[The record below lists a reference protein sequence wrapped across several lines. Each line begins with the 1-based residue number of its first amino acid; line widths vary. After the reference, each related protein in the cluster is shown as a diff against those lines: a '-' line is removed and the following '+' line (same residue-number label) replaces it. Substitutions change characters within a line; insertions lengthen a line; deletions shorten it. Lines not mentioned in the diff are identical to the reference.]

1 MRILAIR
8 GENLASLAAPFAVD
22 LAAEPLGATGLFAI
36 TGETGAGKSTI
47 LDALCLA
54 LYGRYPRVAVSRRED
69 VPDPGGEALSASDGR
84 AILRRGAGSGYAE
97 VDFIGQDGVAYR
109 VGWEA
114 FRARNR
120 ATGKLQAERRRL
132 HRLDDGS
139 AVAAG
144 KTQVLDRVVA
154 LTDLT
159 FDQFRR
165 TVLLAQGEFDAFLLA
180 AEGERAELLEK
191 ITGTAIYSEISKRVH
206 LGYEEHRRAVE
217 ALELRRG
224 EIGLLDAEGLSSR
237 NAERDALRAGLET
250 WRNEQAAVGR
260 ILETARRI
268 AAARTALAEAERRAV
283 SAGESLDAAGPD
295 RARLAELDSVEPLR
309 GRAEA
314 LGETARERGEAQARV
329 EATAARV
336 RDARAAAAAA
346 EAKRAEANAGDE
358 AAEAVFKSFGPLW
371 DRAAALDATI
381 AIAEQEA
388 AAAAQAALRSSEA
401 AAAADVA
408 LSAIDRRLDEA
419 RAARDAA
426 ARQLEA
432 DRSHAPLAE
441 RGDDFARRIRERARL
456 QEQAE
461 AAGKEGVARRSEI
474 AGCDGEAE
482 AGTARLAAFRA
493 RRETLAG
500 ARAEREAALAAL
512 AEPAAQARSA
522 ALEGL
527 LDALRE
533 AYALAGR
540 HGTALADRAAATEV
554 EAEAGLVATEAA
566 ARYGAED
573 QALHEAGIRRAEIAP
588 LAELAE
594 ESVSREAARLRSL
607 LVAGGPCPVCGSSDH
622 PHAHES
628 DGALGRLAEEM
639 RARRA
644 ELDVRIGEHQ
654 AARDRARGDFAA
666 AEGRRDDAQERAA
679 AAAEAAAATAARY
692 RATLPGLLA
701 SLEASGLAAVL
712 PPGPDAPA
720 LAAAGTTARAER
732 DATLHV
738 LATARTLRGEIDGL
752 IRERDAAEGRA
763 EAEARALD
771 ALTRRRTEAGLA
783 AERAESTRAALIQR
797 VAELADEIAPALS
810 AADLSLP
817 DLDRD
822 SERCAD
828 CVSRLGQAYAALR
841 TRLAGLEAQLGALAP
856 ERAAAASSREAETR
870 AAVKARAEAEERQTR
885 LQQAR
890 AERAGLLGG
899 EPTGTHRTRL
909 NNERRAAREAL
920 QAAQTVCAE
929 AARALTGAVTDEAGA
944 TAASERAAARHSSA
958 EDAFAQACGERGREA
973 VAALLAV
980 PTETRDALR
989 AGLDRLAR
997 EAAETRTA
1005 LATRRAD
1012 VEALDTESGIDV
1024 AAAEAET
1031 VRLAD
1036 AMAQAQQRLGALDA
1050 ELRRDE
1056 AARAKAA
1063 DLAGE
1068 IDAATAELTTWHR
1081 VEEAIGSAG
1090 GDRFRRFAQGVT
1102 LDHLVHLANEQL
1114 RALSPRYRLARSVG
1128 ADLALHV
1135 VDRDMGDERRA
1146 TRSLSGG
1153 ERFLVSLALALALS
1167 GLEGRQSFVDT
1178 LFIDEGFGSL
1188 DAETLDLAVD
1198 ALETLQGRGRKV
1210 GVITHVAGMM
1220 ERIAVQ
1226 IRVEKRGS
1234 GRSVVRVVDRGAAI
1248 V

>member
-84 AILRRGAGSGYAE
+84 AILRRGAGAGFAE
-97 VDFIGQDGVAYR
+97 VDFVGRDGVAYR

-114 FRARNR
+114 YRARNR

-144 KTQVLDRVVA
+144 KTAVLEKVVE
-154 LTDLT
+154 LTDLN

-217 ALELRRG
+217 ALEMRRQ
-224 EIGLLDAEGLSSR
+224 EIGLLNEDGVKARDTERAERLAQVAAWDAEQ
-237 NAERDALRAGLET
+237 E
-250 WRNEQAAVGR
+250 AVGR

-268 AAARTALAEAERRAV
+268 ETARTALAQAEQRAAATREV
-283 SAGESLDAAGPD
+283 SAAAASDRTHLADLDA
-295 RARLAELDSVEPLR
+295 VEPLR
-309 GRAEA
+309 GRVEA
-314 LGETARERGEAQARV
+314 LNEVGRERQA
-329 EATAARV
+329 
-336 RDARAAAAAA
+336 ARAAVEAVRVRVTAAQGRADA
-346 EAKRAEANAGDE
+346 CEATRAEASAADE
-358 AAEAVFKSFGPLW
+358 AAETVFKSFGPVW
-371 DRAAALDATI
+371 DRAAALDAAVTH
-381 AIAEQEA
+381 AEQEA
-388 AAAAQAALRSSEA
+388 AGAGQAASRAAEAEETARIALAALDLRLGEAREAGA
-401 AAAADVA
+401 AAA
-408 LSAIDRRLDEA
+408 RRLD
-419 RAARDAA
+419 
-426 ARQLEA
+426 A
-432 DRSHAPLAE
+432 DRAHAPLAE
-441 RGDDFARRIRERARL
+441 RGDEFARRIRERARL
-456 QEQAE
+456 RGQAE
-461 AAGKEGVARRSEI
+461 AAAAEGAARRCEI
-474 AGCDGEAE
+474 TACDGDAQ
-482 AGTARLAAFRA
+482 AGTVRLAELRA
-493 RRETLAG
+493 RREALAA
-500 ARAEREAALAAL
+500 ARAEREAALEAL
-512 AEPAAQARSA
+512 AEPAAQVRAG

-527 LDALRE
+527 LDLLRE

-540 HGTALADRAAATEV
+540 HATALADRAAAA
-554 EAEAGLVATEAA
+554 EAETEAAAAFAEAA
-566 ARYGAED
+566 ARYAAED
-573 QALHEAGIRRAEIAP
+573 AALQEAGIRRSEIAP

-607 LVAGGPCPVCGSSDH
+607 LVSGGPCPVCGSADH

-628 DGALGRLAEEM
+628 EGALGRLAGEM

-644 ELDVRIGEHQ
+644 ELDERIGRHQ
-654 AARDRARGDFAA
+654 AARDRARGDAAA
-666 AEGRRDDAQERAA
+666 AEGRLEDAQERAA
-679 AAAEAAAATAARY
+679 AAAEAAAAAGTRY
-692 RATLPGLLA
+692 RAALPTLA
-701 SLEASGLAAVL
+701 TALEVAGLACVL
-712 PPGPDAPA
+712 PQEPDAPV
-720 LAAAGTTARAER
+720 LAATGAMARAER
-732 DATLHV
+732 DAV
-738 LATARTLRGEIDGL
+738 LRSLTAARTLRGEIDGL
-752 IRERDAAEGRA
+752 IRDRDAAEARA
-763 EAEARALD
+763 EAETRALD

-783 AERAESTRAALIQR
+783 AERAESTRAALLQR
-797 VAELADEIAPALS
+797 VADLSDEIGPALS

-817 DLDRD
+817 DLDHAP
-822 SERCAD
+822 EEAAD
-828 CVSRLGQAYAALR
+828 RIAALGQSYAGLR
-841 TRLAGLEAQLGALAP
+841 AQHAELEAQIAALAP
-856 ERAAAASSREAETR
+856 ERAAAASLSETEAR
-870 AAVKARAEAEERQTR
+870 AAAKARTEAAERQAR
-885 LQQAR
+885 LAQSRQ
-890 AERAGLLGG
+890 ERAGLLGG
-899 EPTGTHRTRL
+899 EATGAHRTRL
-909 NNERRAAREAL
+909 NNERHAARDALKEA
-920 QAAQTVCAE
+920 QAACAE
-929 AARALTGAVTDEAGA
+929 AARALTGAIAEAAGA
-944 TAASERAAARHSSA
+944 AAAAERADARYAAT
-958 EDAFAQACGERGREA
+958 DAAFTQACGARGREA
-973 VAALLAV
+973 VSALLAL
-980 PTETRDALR
+980 PPEARTALR
-989 AGLDRLAR
+989 ARLDRLSR
-997 EAAETRTA
+997 EESEAATA

-1012 VEALDTESGIDV
+1012 LDALRSEVEIDV
-1024 AAAEAET
+1024 AAARAESARLSEAIAE
-1031 VRLAD
+1031 
-1036 AMAQAQQRLGALDA
+1036 AQQRLGALDA

-1063 DLAGE
+1063 DLAGQIE
-1068 IDAATAELTTWHR
+1068 TARAELSTWHR

-1114 RALSPRYRLARSVG
+1114 RALSPRYRLARSAG

-1234 GRSVVRVVDRGAAI
+1234 GRSVVRVVDRGTALA
-1248 V
+1248 